1 MTEVTDK
8 GIVARR
14 RSAFTEDVLRKI
26 SDWNSLGDFVRGN
39 DIAVENL
46 SAYGANLTV
55 VNKADKDALIN
66 VPFMIVDY
74 RFQEG
79 DSGPFVSA
87 VIVTKNPISI
97 NGGAPGSKFVVNDG
111 STGIMAQLERI
122 EAERAESHDDEIK
135 PLYCEHGLRKSDYV
149 RRDENNE
156 PILNERTG
164 APERAVTYYLN

>member
-8 GIVARR
+8 GIVVRR
-14 RSAFTEDVLRKI
+14 RSTFTEDVLRKI
-26 SDWNSLGDFVRGN
+26 TDWNSLGEFVRGN

-46 SAYGANLTV
+46 STYGANLTV

-79 DSGPFVSA
+79 DSGPFVSV

-97 NGGAPGSKFVVNDG
+97 DGGTPSSKFVVNDG

-122 EAERAESHDDEIK
+122 EAERAESHGDEIR
-135 PLYCEHGLRKSDYV
+135 PLYCEHGLRKSEYV
-149 RRDENNE
+149 RRDENGE